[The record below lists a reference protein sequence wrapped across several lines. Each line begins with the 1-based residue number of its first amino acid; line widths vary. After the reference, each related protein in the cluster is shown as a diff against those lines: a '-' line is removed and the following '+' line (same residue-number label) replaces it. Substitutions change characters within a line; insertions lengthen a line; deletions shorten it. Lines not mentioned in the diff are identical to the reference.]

1 MKKTKLPFRYATVDS
16 LIAAI
21 GVCLLMAVFPFVMK
35 NGYDNITRTRF
46 FFFSVLSALIFVGCL
61 LSRLLTAPSL
71 PRLLKDDAEGVTRSD
86 AAFLMFFAA
95 LCLSAGLSEYR
106 SAAITGSEGRY
117 MGLLAYL
124 AIAMIYLW
132 ITRCYVLSDAAPLV
146 LCGVSAVVV
155 AFALLQ
161 FEGLDLF
168 GLLGGLE
175 ASERKNFLSPLGN
188 INVYAGYLSVTAPVA
203 MLLSCLEE
211 RRKLRL
217 LFRAFAAFG
226 FVGLMTA
233 NSDSGYIAYG
243 TAFLILF
250 LLCSRSAV
258 LIRRYAALVLTFFCS
273 VAVFS
278 AVFHAVGGTR
288 GLSSF
293 SEWLAAPP
301 VCAAGI
307 AVSLLGYALLA
318 KLCNSE
324 KRLKA
329 VRVVVLSA
337 AGLAVFAF
345 LCAFV
350 YFSVCNTAAE
360 IGFSEKYLRF
370 NDAWGTDR
378 GYVWRRLWRVFLDGS
393 LRQKLFGSG
402 EDTVL
407 LVLLGTYANEMLTG
421 LGYVFDNA
429 HNEFL
434 QYLTTTGVFGLL
446 TYIGVLI
453 AAWKVGFAK
462 DSPVIKKALALAV
475 AAYAAQSFFNIL
487 QPISAPLFFM
497 ALSMI
502 HCRGVHPAAADEL
515 TAKA

>member
-1 MKKTKLPFRYATVDS
+1 MKKLKLPSRYATVDS

-21 GVCLLMAVFPFVMK
+21 GVCLLMAVFPFVLK
-35 NGYDNITRTRF
+35 NGYDYITHTRF
-46 FFFSVLSALIFVGCL
+46 LFFTLLSALIFVACL

-71 PRLLKDDAEGVTRSD
+71 PRLLEDDVGNLTRSD
-86 AAFLMFFAA
+86 AAFLVFLAA
-95 LCLSAGLSEYR
+95 LCFSAGLSEYR

-117 MGLLAYL
+117 MGLLTYL
-124 AIAMIYLW
+124 AIVMMYLW
-132 ITRCYVLSDAAPLV
+132 ITRCYVLSDAAPLL

-155 AFALLQ
+155 VFSLLQ

-168 GLLGGLE
+168 GLLSGLE
-175 ASERKNFLSPLGN
+175 ATERKNFISPFGN
-188 INVYAGYLSVTAPVA
+188 INVYAGYLAVAAPVS
-203 MLLSCLEE
+203 MLMSCLEE

-217 LFRAFAAFG
+217 LYRAFAAFG
-226 FVGLMTA
+226 FIGLMTA
-233 NSDSGYIAYG
+233 NSDSGYVAYG
-243 TAFLILF
+243 TAFLLLF
-250 LLCSRSAV
+250 LLCGRSAV

-273 VAVFS
+273 VAGFS

-293 SEWLAAPP
+293 SEWLVSPP

-307 AVSLLGYALLA
+307 AVSVLGYALLA
-318 KLCNSE
+318 KFCNSE
-324 KRLKA
+324 KRLKT
-329 VRVVVLSA
+329 VRIVGLSA
-337 AGLAVFAF
+337 AGLVIVAF

-350 YFSVCNTAAE
+350 YFSVFNTAAE

-378 GYVWRRLWRVFLDGS
+378 GYVWRRLWRIFRDGS

-402 EDTVL
+402 EDTVMT
-407 LVLLGTYANEMLTG
+407 VLLSTYANEMLTG

-434 QYLTTTGVFGLL
+434 QYLTTTGLFGLL
-446 TYIGVLI
+446 SYLGVLI
-453 AAWKVGFAK
+453 SAWKTGFAK
-462 DSPVIKKALALAV
+462 DSPAIKKAMALAV

-487 QPISAPLFFM
+487 QPISTPLFFL

-502 HCRGVHPAAADEL
+502 HCRGVRPTAAD
-515 TAKA
+515 A